1 MPVFK
6 GDEMVPT
13 PDSARPHIMMNQFGG
28 ELIKAGVVTYAAG
41 DAPPPHVHPTDEQ
54 WIYLLEGRLATI
66 LGDEMEIIGPGD
78 LVYIPRGIP
87 HGIRL
92 LGPLCR
98 FFTCKSPAG
107 SGALSEDYTEI
118 PNLDDMIH
126 RLDEAAAGA

>member
-1 MPVFK
+1 MPIYK
-6 GDEMVPT
+6 GDEMEPT
-13 PDSARPHIMMNQFGG
+13 PDVIRPHIMMNQFGG
-28 ELIKAGVVTYAAG
+28 DLIKAGVVTYAAG

-54 WIYLLEGRLATI
+54 WIYLLEGRLAAI

-78 LVYIPRGIP
+78 LVYIPRGVP

-92 LGPLCR
+92 LGDECR

-118 PNLDDMIH
+118 PNLDDMIR
-126 RLDEAAAGA
+126 RLDEAAAAA